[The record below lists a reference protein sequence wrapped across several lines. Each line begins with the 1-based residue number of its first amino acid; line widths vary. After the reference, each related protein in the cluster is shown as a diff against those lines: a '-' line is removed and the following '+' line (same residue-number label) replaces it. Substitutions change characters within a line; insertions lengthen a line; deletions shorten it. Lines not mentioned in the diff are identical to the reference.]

1 MISFNYKKKLALPT
15 VTCHGQWKQGQYN
28 IYSQIGVHPTSC
40 ENKGESIPQMSMS
53 IPTMWTHAT
62 LSSSPI
68 NSPWDGGMVR
78 KLSFSLYHIQLV
90 LNIMFCAMPMCYLEV
105 RTTKI
110 IFIVR
115 FRVCS
120 LSTELTADTF
130 QVRTITHPNAN
141 DCCNSGPGR
150 RRGSGTFY

>member
-1 MISFNYKKKLALPT
+1 MCIAAPFIINRT
-15 VTCHGQWKQGQYN
+15 TTNCHGQCN
-28 IYSQIGVHPTSC
+28 IHSQIGVHPTSC
-40 ENKGESIPQMSMS
+40 ENKGASIPQMSMS

-120 LSTELTADTF
+120 LSSELTADTF

-141 DCCNSGPGR
+141 DCCNSGPGWG
-150 RRGSGTFY
+150 RGSGTFY

>member
-1 MISFNYKKKLALPT
+1 
-15 VTCHGQWKQGQYN
+15 
-28 IYSQIGVHPTSC
+28 
-40 ENKGESIPQMSMS
+40 
-53 IPTMWTHAT
+53 MWTHAT

-68 NSPWDGGMVR
+68 NSHWDGGMVR

-130 QVRTITHPNAN
+130 QVRTITITHPNAN